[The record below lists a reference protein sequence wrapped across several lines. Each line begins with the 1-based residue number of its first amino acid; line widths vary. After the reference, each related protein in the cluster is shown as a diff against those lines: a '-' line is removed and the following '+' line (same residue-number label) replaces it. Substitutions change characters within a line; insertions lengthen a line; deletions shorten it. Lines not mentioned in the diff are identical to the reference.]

1 MACTH
6 VPNLVIGLPSVRNRK
21 ALPDLGGAFLSDE
34 RCRILHANRCSTD
47 FYVVAF
53 ALSPIFIYDARIVE
67 IEYDQSQISS
77 EQLKKIVTD
86 YLSYAASNSSTSNN
100 WEEMLKPYQLRIEKL
115 GDAKKTP
122 VIAEKDIGSTEINWL
137 FE

>member
-1 MACTH
+1 M
-6 VPNLVIGLPSVRNRK
+6 
-21 ALPDLGGAFLSDE
+21 
-34 RCRILHANRCSTD
+34 
-47 FYVVAF
+47 
-53 ALSPIFIYDARIVE
+53 SPIFIYDARIVE